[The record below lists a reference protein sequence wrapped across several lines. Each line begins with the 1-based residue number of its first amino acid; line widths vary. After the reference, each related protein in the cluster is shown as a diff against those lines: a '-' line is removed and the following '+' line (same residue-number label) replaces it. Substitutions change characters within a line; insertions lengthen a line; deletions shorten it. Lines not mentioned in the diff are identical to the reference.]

1 MSSDEFEKRFQH
13 HVEFMLE
20 QQARFDERIRKL
32 ETAQRQQAE
41 SIDRLVESVAGLIQ
55 VARMHDEQIDRNSE
69 MIRENSEQ
77 IRKNSEQV
85 KEFTES
91 LKEQRETVN
100 ALLRVV
106 EQHVSNHP

>member
-1 MSSDEFEKRFQH
+1 MSSDDFEKRFQH

-20 QQARFDERIRKL
+20 QHARSDERLSKL
-32 ETAQRQQAE
+32 ETVQLQQAE
-41 SIDRLVESVAGLIQ
+41 SITRLLESVAGLIQ

-69 MIRENSEQ
+69 Q
-77 IRKNSEQV
+77 I
-85 KEFTES
+85 KEITES
-91 LKEQRETVN
+91 LREQRETVN

>member
-1 MSSDEFEKRFQH
+1 MSSDDFEKRFQH

-20 QQARFDERIRKL
+20 QHARSDERLGKL
-32 ETAQRQQAE
+32 EMVQQQQAE
-41 SIDRLVESVAGLIQ
+41 SITRLLESVAGLIQ

-69 MIRENSEQ
+69 Q
-77 IRKNSEQV
+77 I
-85 KEFTES
+85 KELNES

-106 EQHVSNHP
+106 EQHISNHS